1 MITFQN
7 IIEEAILNKYPNL
20 THSIF
25 IEKTERL
32 LSKIKTVSNE
42 NELQALLTPVNDFN
56 DDISNQMV
64 VLHLIDKYWSAQ
76 SYVLEF
82 PLSTIH
88 KALFGGN
95 ENIIFRDF
103 EYVKD
108 YGGIPPTPVSEI
120 KKKYREL
127 ELFCV
132 ESIEQLINAQPQEK
146 ALFLAKVFSD
156 IIRIHPFADGN
167 GRVARMFVL
176 YTLRFWKG
184 KWIIIPKVRN
194 DKLWKQA
201 VNEAAGGNCLNLQ
214 AELLKRMLE
223 S

>member
-1 MITFQN
+1 MITFQQ
-7 IIEEAILNKYPNL
+7 IIEEAILNKYQDL
-20 THSIF
+20 THFTFAKS
-25 IEKTERL
+25 IEKL
-32 LSKIKTVSNE
+32 LSKIKTVSDE
-42 NELQALLTPVNDFN
+42 NGLQALLTPVNDFN

-88 KALFGGN
+88 KALFGGR
-95 ENIIFRDF
+95 EDIIFRDF

-132 ESIEQLINAQPQEK
+132 ESIEQLINAQSEEK
-146 ALFLAKVFSD
+146 ALFLAKMFAD

-176 YTLRFWKG
+176 YTLRFWG
-184 KWIIIPKVRN
+184 EGWILIPKVRN

-201 VNEAAGGNCLNLQ
+201 VNEAVDGNYLNLQ